1 MSTPPLQAHP
11 GERLPSQGLGEG
23 GGAEGLAGERLPS
36 GVGRGAGRFQRELYF
51 FVKSP
56 KFEGAV
62 MCCITINCLL
72 MTLSYYGEP
81 AQLTRAL
88 SYMQNTFTQLFMI
101 ELVLKLSALGT
112 EAYFQSRWNCFD
124 FVLVIFGY
132 IEIWIKQVK
141 SVQFLT
147 SLRVLRLIRLIR
159 HFKGTGPIFQT
170 MFVALVALRH
180 VICMMALTIFVYA
193 IFGVALFGDVKY
205 QRVIGPYTNFEN
217 FPNAVHVLFRV
228 MTGDGWNG
236 IMHELNVREPTC
248 SQNEGNCGSWLA
260 VPYIV
265 SFIGLMRFIMLNIIM
280 AFVLMKYRMCQQ
292 EKNRLVSRKCIR
304 DFSEV
309 WQKFDVLGKGYVP
322 LECLY
327 DIMTEL
333 PPPLGLNNQ
342 RWTARMFLPIAATL
356 NLPVYRV
363 EFGRKP
369 STPVQDSRT
378 RAISGKGMLNLA
390 RRSRA
395 ISLALGG
402 AGLARSLSKGADA
415 RHQASSKEY
424 IKDCISFQN
433 TIQVLAA
440 RVYVRDVVN
449 RLPKRQRKRHSEF
462 IYNTIQALRQRG
474 FTQVMRDM
482 AQEQSPPCSDVNQ
495 RAGTIQDKLVKVDVL
510 DMPAQF
516 HLAIRMMGIARLGQ
530 LLLSIYL

>member
-1 MSTPPLQAHP
+1 
-11 GERLPSQGLGEG
+11 
-23 GGAEGLAGERLPS
+23 
-36 GVGRGAGRFQRELYF
+36 
-51 FVKSP
+51 
-56 KFEGAV
+56 
-62 MCCITINCLL
+62 
-72 MTLSYYGEP
+72 
-81 AQLTRAL
+81 
-88 SYMQNTFTQLFMI
+88 
-101 ELVLKLSALGT
+101 
-112 EAYFQSRWNCFD
+112 
-124 FVLVIFGY
+124 
-132 IEIWIKQVK
+132 
-141 SVQFLT
+141 
-147 SLRVLRLIRLIR
+147 
-159 HFKGTGPIFQT
+159 

-280 AFVLMKYRMCQQ
+280 AFVLMK
-292 EKNRLVSRKCIR
+292 LVSRKCIR

-356 NLPVYRV
+356 NLPVYR
-363 EFGRKP
+363 GWRGHCQK
-369 STPVQDSRT
+369 VQMRGT
-378 RAISGKGMLNLA
+378 K
-390 RRSRA
+390 
-395 ISLALGG
+395 
-402 AGLARSLSKGADA
+402 
-415 RHQASSKEY
+415 H
-424 IKDCISFQN
+424 QN